1 MPGQPTYQKTAG
13 TIKKKP
19 VQPIQQ
25 VTMPG
30 QPTYQKTAGT
40 LGGYEEG
47 RDWDKNLADI
57 GKAVNKSQVGGYQ
70 APTAA
75 PANSSLG
82 QQNQTLKN
90 AAAAATIATPAN
102 AGYQAGQLQEGYD
115 ETYLNKLA
123 QSKIDPLNE
132 AYQESLRLA
141 GADFNRLGIRGS
153 GFEVGEKFGGQPGSI
168 TSKYL
173 TEVGNVARDVALA
186 GAEAER
192 ADRFR
197 QAESN
202 EAARQNWSAFDR
214 DLAGQN
220 FNNQATMLD
229 ATGRIVAQ
237 DQSNQQFWAKDELDR
252 ELATKDYQL
261 KAVDTGMQA
270 DQADQA
276 NKQWWTNFSQSQ
288 LTADDQAMMDRWKGL
303 SDLEKWDAERGDQAR
318 QFDAGKEL
326 DWANFEQSQM
336 TTDDQAMMDR
346 WKGLTDLQKWDSE
359 RGENSRQFDVTK
371 QLEADTTNANIQ
383 DSNIKN
389 MISLMTAQG
398 KTAEQIQ
405 DAYYKALEAGNT
417 QAAGSAASQ
426 ASIGAKI
433 QDLLF
438 K

>member
-1 MPGQPTYQKTAG
+1 M
-13 TIKKKP
+13 
-19 VQPIQQ
+19 
-25 VTMPG
+25 
-30 QPTYQKTAGT
+30 
-40 LGGYEEG
+40 
-47 RDWDKNLADI
+47 
-57 GKAVNKSQVGGYQ
+57 
-70 APTAA
+70 
-75 PANSSLG
+75 
-82 QQNQTLKN
+82 
-90 AAAAATIATPAN
+90 
-102 AGYQAGQLQEGYD
+102 
-115 ETYLNKLA
+115 
-123 QSKIDPLNE
+123 
-132 AYQESLRLA
+132 
-141 GADFNRLGIRGS
+141 
-153 GFEVGEKFGGQPGSI
+153 
-168 TSKYL
+168 
-173 TEVGNVARDVALA
+173 ALA